1 MAFCVW
7 LLLLG
12 TMFSRFTLVAAWI
25 DLRELLELR
34 MVVTVGVGVEPVNEV
49 ADLTLSL
56 N

>member
-1 MAFCVW
+1 MRIYFQSQIKPLKV
-7 LLLLG
+7 
-12 TMFSRFTLVAAWI
+12 